1 MHLFYK
7 IKHVKHFLIY
17 KTLCA
22 IYLALSHGTGRI
34 ADFEFL
40 GGGARGGGGGLP
52 RYGER
57 SADAGGDLKA
67 DRAAAFA
74 QRERKI
80 FWKRREDFGAA

>member
-7 IKHVKHFLIY
+7 IKHVKHFFLIY
-17 KTLCA
+17 KTLW
-22 IYLALSHGTGRI
+22 LFSNGTGRI

-74 QRERKI
+74 QREREI
-80 FWKRREDFGAA
+80 FWKRREDFCAA